1 MHAILLSHDLNDML
15 NMKMNGFGLA
25 LGTALVMG
33 AAAPAI
39 AQMAEVPTPNRNG
52 DYTTAVMQGNRG
64 NYYNRR
70 WLVVDPDPTYLNC
83 RISPNGAVRS
93 RIAPG
98 AILTAEFVRNE
109 AIVFQDGSPWLRVR
123 GTDALTFVQRGQSLG
138 TCYVRANRQY
148 IAPVNEDAR

>member
-1 MHAILLSHDLNDML
+1 M
-15 NMKMNGFGLA
+15 
-25 LGTALVMG
+25 
-33 AAAPAI
+33 PAN
-39 AQMAEVPTPNRNG
+39 AQMAEVPMPNRNG

-83 RISPNGAVRS
+83 RISPNGVVRS

-98 AILTAEFVRNE
+98 ALLTAEFVRNE
-109 AIVFQDGSPWLRVR
+109 AIVFQNGSPWLRVR
-123 GTDALTFVQRGQSLG
+123 GNDALTFAQPGQTLG